1 MALATNYENPWC
13 NHLSMNLHTC
23 LQISLSSPRYSL
35 VIARPRPAWHLSLS
49 LSLTLSHS
57 HPHSIPKLIGHLEA
71 PVTRFLQTARRI
83 LSKCI
88 SKRITRCAR
97 TPQLHTQTSPA
108 LPLSLH
114 ENSAPSPAIPRH
126 HSFVLLQNS
135 TSLLLATHILPNSTH
150 ENSKKNRHHRNP

>member
-1 MALATNYENPWC
+1 MAQSPINESPHLLTN
-13 NHLSMNLHTC
+13 
-23 LQISLSSPRYSL
+23 ISLIASLLLSNSS
-35 VIARPRPAWHLSLS
+35 APAGVASRSLS

-57 HPHSIPKLIGHLEA
+57 HPHSIPKLTGHSEA

-83 LSKCI
+83 LGKCI

-97 TPQLHTQTSPA
+97 TPQLHTQASPA

-126 HSFVLLQNS
+126 HSLVLLQSS

-150 ENSKKNRHHRNP
+150 ENSKKNRYHRNP